1 METAIQA
8 QTILPIFQKIHEIR
22 GQKVILDFDLAEL
35 YDVETKVLNQAVKRN
50 LKRFPLDFMFQL
62 TEKEQNEVLRSQT
75 VTANI
80 QNTDFDFNERS
91 RSQIVTLN
99 EKESDNQFVKSMKRG
114 SNIKYSPYA
123 FTEQGIAMLSS
134 VLRSERAIEVNIAIM
149 RVFVEMRKLF
159 LNHQELLIKVGE
171 LAEKV
176 GDHDQYIKTLYEY
189 LKSYDEEQKRR
200 LEWENRNPIGFI
212 V

>member
-1 METAIQA
+1 METAIQT
-8 QTILPIFQKIHEIR
+8 QIILPIFQKIHEIR

-50 LKRFPLDFMFQL
+50 INRFPNDFMFQL
-62 TEKEQNEVLRSQT
+62 TRKEVI
-75 VTANI
+75 ANL
-80 QNTDFDFNERS
+80 
-91 RSQIVTLN
+91 RSQIVTSNSQNAHNQNYFNSEIVNSVENQKNLDVR
-99 EKESDNQFVKSMKRG
+99 SQFVTFERI
-114 SNIKYSPYA
+114 NHLPYA

-159 LNHQELLIKVGE
+159 LNHQKLLIKVGE

-176 GDHDQYIKTLYEY
+176 GEHDQYIKTLYEY

-200 LEWENRNPIGFI
+200 LEWENRKPIGF